1 MKTRKHNAGR
11 GLFRAVTAIALL
23 CGPALQVRADA
34 GASFTRFSIP
44 RDGLIVID
52 REFRMKI
59 TFQCRGLFPGD
70 RVMLDYSA
78 PDHPGLK
85 AGYLG
90 KVHYFDVPAG
100 PGGGA
105 FTGEHAFE
113 TTNFLSDRGTGPM
126 TVNFQLNLWK
136 RDPATGALRSDRVL
150 HTHSITLTAV
160 RRPALS
166 LVLSMSDPA
175 GSVVLMK
182 DSISATATVHYTNLL
197 PDSPVTVTVWGYVG
211 AVPDLKEKTRL
222 ARWVSGPLR
231 GGNGSVSTPALILK
245 PPVKPENVNWHIA
258 AEAEAEEAEAA
269 LWTGLDYL
277 AANFASVEVKF
288 TRLDYVKPP
297 DTAAVGEDIAVVVG
311 ISYKHVLGA
320 PYLTAVIYD
329 RDAGQEIASAEMP
342 SPAGYSGE
350 YTFPTLHIRPSRA
363 GTWNLAARVKAKTF
377 GDVLG
382 RKQFQVEVVPR

>member
-1 MKTRKHNAGR
+1 MKTQKRTAGR
-11 GLFRAVTAIALL
+11 SLFWAVTGLVLL
-23 CGPALQVRADA
+23 AWPARPARADA

-59 TFQCRGLFPGD
+59 TFQCRGLLPGD
-70 RVMLDYSA
+70 RVTLDYSS

-90 KVHYFDVPAG
+90 KVYAFDVPAG
-100 PGGGA
+100 PGGGP

-136 RDPATGALRSDRVL
+136 RDPATGALRLDQVL

-160 RRPALS
+160 RRPSLS
-166 LVLSMSDPA
+166 LVLSMSDPP

-182 DSISATATVHYTNLL
+182 DNISATATVHYTNLL

-222 ARWVSGPLR
+222 ARWVSAPLA
-231 GGNGSVSTPALILK
+231 GGNGSVTTSVLVLN
-245 PPVKPENVNWHIA
+245 PPDKPENFHWHIA
-258 AEAEAEEAEAA
+258 ATAEAEEAETASG
-269 LWTGLDYL
+269 TGHDYL
-277 AANFASVEVKF
+277 AANFAGVEVQF
-288 TRLDYVKPP
+288 TRLDCVQPP
-297 DTAAVGEDIAVVVG
+297 DTAAVGEDIPVIVG

-320 PYLTAVIYD
+320 PYLTAVIHD
-329 RDAGQEIASAEMP
+329 RDADQELASADMP

-350 YTFPTLHIRPSRA
+350 YTFPALLIKPARA
-363 GTWNLAARVKAKTF
+363 GTWRLAVRIKAKTF